1 MAGLIPQ
8 SFIDEVL
15 DRTDIVDI
23 ISSRVQLKKAGKNY
37 SACCPF
43 HEEKTP
49 SFTVTQEKQFYHC
62 FGCGASGNAIG
73 FLMEYERLEFI
84 EAIEYLAKNAGL
96 EVPKTTPSSSRIEKK
111 QRNLYSIL
119 IESDKFFRTQLRQH
133 PEAKSAIT
141 YLKKRGLSGKIAA
154 KFGIGFAPNSWDL
167 LLNTLSG
174 DENQKL
180 LEQSGMLISK
190 PEEKKLY
197 DRFRNKIMFPIR
209 DQRGRT
215 VGFGGRVLDDS
226 KPKYINSPETPIFQ
240 KGRELFGLYEARKSL
255 KAIPN
260 IIMVEGY
267 LDVISLSQFEIH
279 NAVASLGTSL
289 TENHLHKIFRYTPE
303 IIFCF
308 DGDDAGRKAA
318 ARALETCL
326 PQMRDGFSA
335 KFIFLPESEDPD
347 SMIRKMGKEK
357 FLDFLKTAIPLSDY
371 FFDHYSSEIDTSTM
385 DGKARLGKVCA
396 VPLSKIPKG
405 IFRQLMLSELSK
417 LTNISEEQLQGILK
431 QHSSRAP
438 MHFEAHKSGESNQSE
453 AIENRN
459 NPVNMYSKKRKITL
473 SPGKQLTALI
483 INHPSLV
490 NLVDDLEVLA
500 KSDDDD
506 IKLFL
511 KLYNLLKKNPDY
523 KASNVFS
530 YWSSLDENQSELET
544 LKYLAASE
552 LYHPP
557 AGTGRDDDKEFM
569 EAVDHVIQSTFTSLP
584 IIDQAKVLVS
594 INQLNE
600 QQVKRL
606 HKIHVLLP
614 DNDETSELKGVVKQR
629 LVQLT
634 QEDSNGN
641 NK

>member
-1 MAGLIPQ
+1 MYKRQ
-8 SFIDEVL
+8 
-15 DRTDIVDI
+15 
-23 ISSRVQLKKAGKNY
+23 IS
-37 SACCPF
+37 
-43 HEEKTP
+43 T
-49 SFTVTQEKQFYHC
+49 
-62 FGCGASGNAIG
+62 
-73 FLMEYERLEFI
+73 
-84 EAIEYLAKNAGL
+84 
-96 EVPKTTPSSSRIEKK
+96 SSRIEKK

-180 LEQSGMLISK
+180 LERSGMLISK

-385 DGKARLGKVCA
+385 D
-396 VPLSKIPKG
+396 
-405 IFRQLMLSELSK
+405 
-417 LTNISEEQLQGILK
+417 
-431 QHSSRAP
+431 
-438 MHFEAHKSGESNQSE
+438 
-453 AIENRN
+453 
-459 NPVNMYSKKRKITL
+459 
-473 SPGKQLTALI
+473 
-483 INHPSLV
+483 
-490 NLVDDLEVLA
+490 
-500 KSDDDD
+500 
-506 IKLFL
+506 
-511 KLYNLLKKNPDY
+511 
-523 KASNVFS
+523 
-530 YWSSLDENQSELET
+530 
-544 LKYLAASE
+544 
-552 LYHPP
+552 
-557 AGTGRDDDKEFM
+557 
-569 EAVDHVIQSTFTSLP
+569 
-584 IIDQAKVLVS
+584 
-594 INQLNE
+594 
-600 QQVKRL
+600 
-606 HKIHVLLP
+606 
-614 DNDETSELKGVVKQR
+614 
-629 LVQLT
+629 
-634 QEDSNGN
+634 
-641 NK
+641 